1 MVHYLIDTKVTDQ
14 GIKLIFFNDKTDV
27 YEEIVDNAYQ
37 PYFFVQYPLSP
48 KNRQIIEEL
57 NLKTVITKKN
67 ELFSGQLIKIIK
79 IQLRSLLDLKSI
91 SEKFEKSWEAEIP
104 LILSYVYDQN
114 LTFGAKHTIKGDQ
127 IKPIYTIPKKSWPSF
142 EKKYLEIKEIDPLK
156 YELLERWFTLCTQP
170 IPHIPPEILN
180 LNEKLDLERYYLAF
194 ILSRI
199 ANIPIPMAYSNRHV
213 STWIKSILHNYL
225 RRHRILIPT
234 SKELRR
240 GETKK
245 HIQGALTFSPKSGV
259 YFNTIVLDFESL
271 YPSLIDAYNLSYE
284 TINCLHQECQDNRV
298 PKLEHNVCTLQRGIY
313 SILIGALKDLRIHW
327 FKPLSNNKTINY
339 EAKWQAKATSKLLKV
354 ILVSSYGVT
363 IRIRG
368 LSRPSLAESITA
380 YGRYCL
386 QTTYNIAKERGLHPI
401 YGDTDSL
408 FLDNPSNDQVQWLI
422 KTVKDRFQLDLAVD
436 EQYSVCMLPKAMK
449 AYFGIRRD
457 GTSDI
462 KGVTAIKSNSPPF
475 IQNTFKDCVNVM
487 IDVKN
492 WKDFEKAKRCIQKI
506 VYKALTDLQTGA
518 ISKKDLTY
526 TVGIHEDPK
535 EKMSEI
541 ALHQPYQCALQLIDT
556 GKTVKRG
563 DVVNFVKVKPFTYRN
578 RTFTVKPT
586 EQLRNIKEINMKD
599 YKRNLRTALNQT
611 FKLMNLKFIKEVNRN
626 GTLSDYI

>member
-1 MVHYLIDTKVTDQ
+1 
-14 GIKLIFFNDKTDV
+14 
-27 YEEIVDNAYQ
+27 
-37 PYFFVQYPLSP
+37 
-48 KNRQIIEEL
+48 
-57 NLKTVITKKN
+57 
-67 ELFSGQLIKIIK
+67 
-79 IQLRSLLDLKSI
+79 
-91 SEKFEKSWEAEIP
+91 
-104 LILSYVYDQN
+104 
-114 LTFGAKHTIKGDQ
+114 
-127 IKPIYTIPKKSWPSF
+127 
-142 EKKYLEIKEIDPLK
+142 
-156 YELLERWFTLCTQP
+156 
-170 IPHIPPEILN
+170 
-180 LNEKLDLERYYLAF
+180 
-194 ILSRI
+194 
-199 ANIPIPMAYSNRHV
+199 
-213 STWIKSILHNYL
+213 
-225 RRHRILIPT
+225 
-234 SKELRR
+234 
-240 GETKK
+240 
-245 HIQGALTFSPKSGV
+245 
-259 YFNTIVLDFESL
+259 
-271 YPSLIDAYNLSYE
+271 
-284 TINCLHQECQDNRV
+284 
-298 PKLEHNVCTLQRGIY
+298 VCTLQRGIY

-408 FLDNPSNDQVQWLI
+408 FLDNPSSDQVQWLI

-492 WKDFEKAKRCIQKI
+492 WKDFEKAKRRIQKI

-518 ISKKDLTY
+518 ISKKDLTC

-611 FKLMNLKFIKEVNRN
+611 FKLMNLKFIKEVNKN
-626 GTLSDYI
+626 GTLFDYI